1 MDNVPEIP
9 TALEVRLQDLEFH
22 GDNSFRIW
30 LELEPSRYLALDF
43 EPGTAASE
51 RLLEVLTELAT
62 KELSELGRRGVVI
75 SDFTPPA
82 PRRDDEEN
90 SE

>member
-9 TALEVRLQDLEFH
+9 APLEVRLQDFDFH

-30 LELEPSRYLALDF
+30 LELEPRRYLALDF
-43 EPGTAASE
+43 DPGSPASD
-51 RLLEVLTELAT
+51 RLLEVLTEIAT

-75 SDFTPPA
+75 ADFTPP
-82 PRRDDEEN
+82 EHQEN
-90 SE
+90 EPGDGE